1 MCICLLC
8 VFTLLSS
15 SHTSQ
20 FLPQAR
26 LLNQGKT
33 SDSQRRTKLISI
45 TAKIWSAR
53 QIWTVVL
60 GNLASKPNKGNTV
73 RNEIRREGYE
83 AKKVSVSNLV
93 SHSDSSR
100 KVGNTYTPTGYVG
113 KRGRR
118 ILRKPKA
125 QKVNKQTD
133 LLSNTIGGFLYAR
146 LPSQRSSFLHCHFFS
161 AQVLIS
167 SMSWVSFET

>member
-1 MCICLLC
+1 M
-8 VFTLLSS
+8 
-15 SHTSQ
+15 
-20 FLPQAR
+20 
-26 LLNQGKT
+26 
-33 SDSQRRTKLISI
+33 
-45 TAKIWSAR
+45 
-53 QIWTVVL
+53 
-60 GNLASKPNKGNTV
+60 ASKPNKGNIVT
-73 RNEIRREGYE
+73 NKCWREGYE

-133 LLSNTIGGFLYAR
+133 FLSNMIGVFFVWLLALTKVVFLA
-146 LPSQRSSFLHCHFFS
+146 LPLLFRTDSDLMHTSN
-161 AQVLIS
+161 
-167 SMSWVSFET
+167 